1 MTDDEFFKRL
11 SQNPRPVVVDFWAPW
26 CGPCR
31 AVEPI
36 LKRVGSEYSG
46 RVDVWKINADDHPE
60 LLRQLRI
67 YGIPT
72 MIGFKAGEEVAR
84 RTGVSS
90 PEVMSGL
97 FEAAIS
103 GEKPANPGLGL
114 TDRILRLVLGSAL
127 LLLAY
132 TGGFSGLYLVAAVAG
147 GLVMFSAVHD
157 RCPVWQA
164 IKGFL
169 SNKTNRTNR

>member
-1 MTDDEFFKRL
+1 MTDEEFFERL
-11 SQNPRPVVVDFWAPW
+11 RQNPLPVVVDFWAPW

-31 AVEPI
+31 AIEPV
-36 LKRVGSEYSG
+36 LKKVGTEYSG
-46 RVDVWKINADDHPE
+46 RVDVWKMNADEHPE

-90 PEVMSGL
+90 PQAMSAL

-103 GEKPANPGLGL
+103 GEKPASSGKSLF
-114 TDRILRLVLGSAL
+114 DRILRLVSGLAL
-127 LLLAY
+127 LFLAY
-132 TGGFSGLYLVAAVAG
+132 NGGFSGLYLVAGFAG
-147 GLVMFSAVHD
+147 GLMMFSAVHD
-157 RCPVWQA
+157 RCPAWLA
-164 IKGFL
+164 NNGFL
-169 SNKTNRTNR
+169 SAKTKPAG